1 MKGRILAAVGALLI
15 VATLG
20 TGRAAIADDTTPDEI
35 VDRARY
41 TVQKIA
47 REQELRNTVPQL
59 LARAKGVMIFPQLLK
74 GAFLIGGE
82 GGSGVLLSR
91 DVEGKWSNPAFYTM
105 GAISFGLQIGGQAS
119 EAMLII
125 MTDRGLK
132 SVIEDQVK
140 LGADVSVAAG
150 PVGVGAEAS
159 TTTALNA
166 DIYSYSV
173 TQGLYMG
180 GSLEGAVVAR
190 REDFNRYFY
199 GPEATVEGI
208 VIDRR
213 FGDRRADELRR
224 VLSEAE
230 AR

>member
-1 MKGRILAAVGALLI
+1 MKRRIISSAGILLALALVVSAGPL
-15 VATLG
+15 
-20 TGRAAIADDTTPDEI
+20 RADDTTPDEI
-35 VDRARY
+35 VDRAAY
-41 TVQKIA
+41 TVAKIA
-47 REQELRNTVPQL
+47 GEQELRKTVPGL
-59 LARAKGVMIFPQLLK
+59 LARAKGVMVYPMLLK

-91 DVEGKWSNPAFYTM
+91 DEQGVWSSPAFYTL
-105 GAISFGLQIGGQAS
+105 GAVSFGLQVGGQAS

-125 MTDRGLK
+125 MTERGLR

-166 DIYSYSV
+166 DIYTYSV
-173 TQGLYMG
+173 TQGLYLG

-190 REDFNRYFY
+190 REDFNRYFF

-208 VIDRR
+208 VLDRR
-213 FGDRRADELRR
+213 FHDPRADPLRRALA
-224 VLSEAE
+224 EAE